1 MAVTRVGRSG
11 WERRYRRRSGQ
22 AGTGRRVEGDA
33 YPARRRGPRRC
44 SGRGRPCPLR
54 ADGVARSV
62 PVLPAPCRFLPALCR
77 EVAQRGPGRVA
88 PPVPPAVVPAG
99 GTTGPWSGGAARSCD
114 GCAAGR
120 HSGGLAGWRGP
131 FAPRLCRRVAQRGLV
146 APSGAMTGVRPA
158 ERPLRHRFEP
168 RSCHRTARRAPGRR
182 PSPAEQ
188 PPVLRHPRRSTSAA
202 RRAAAIR
209 PRPDRSPRS
218 A

>member
-1 MAVTRVGRSG
+1 MFRS
-11 WERRYRRRSGQ
+11 W
-22 AGTGRRVEGDA
+22 AA
-33 YPARRRGPRRC
+33 LPAPCRRG
-44 SGRGRPCPLR
+44 CPVR
-54 ADGVARSV
+54 AGPARSV
-62 PVLPAPCRFLPALCR
+62 PVPARSVPRGGTTGAWSGGAARSSRCCAGRWHNGALVGWRGPFVRRLCR
-77 EVAQRGPGRVA
+77 GVAQRGPGRVA
-88 PPVPPAVVPAG
+88 RPVPAAVVPAG
-99 GTTGPWSGGAARSCD
+99 GTTGAGRGGAIGPCV
-114 GCAAGR
+114 GCAAGW

-188 PPVLRHPRRSTSAA
+188 PPVLRHLRRSRSAA